1 MYESKAEL
9 ENKIANLETRL
20 ADLKE
25 RLARIEQSEQHDA
38 VDHVDEYMEVLEQEF
53 ASLREYW
60 PVALQ
65 ELRNLFKK

>member
-9 ENKIANLETRL
+9 ENKIANLEARL
-20 ADLKE
+20 VDLKD
-25 RLARIEQSEQHDA
+25 RLARIEQTEQHDA
-38 VDHVDEYMEVLEQEF
+38 VEHVDEYMEVLDREF

-65 ELRNLFKK
+65 ELQKLFKK